1 MKPRYFLLS
10 FLIIALSVANIQN
23 SISQDAQSYSLW
35 YEQPADEWMKSVPL
49 GNGRIGAMV
58 FGGVEDETVALN
70 EITMWSGQPDKF
82 QERPLGK
89 EMLNDIRQLF
99 FDGKYSEG
107 NRVVSEFMA
116 GVPHSF
122 GSHVPA
128 GDLKMK
134 FYYPTGNVSNYKRE
148 LSLDNAINTVI
159 YKVGNVEYIREYFC
173 SNPNDAL
180 IIRLTASKSKAL
192 KFDISLDM
200 LRESVFNTIDNSI
213 EFSGKV
219 SFPKQGPGGVNFM
232 GKVSVSTKDGKVS
245 ALKDKVSIDGA
256 TSATIVVDIRT
267 DYSNS
272 QYKDDCLQ
280 TVSRA
285 LAQDYTTL
293 KNKHIKDY
301 SNLYK
306 RVDLFLGKSDFD
318 NLPTDKRWERVK
330 AGNNDIGMDALFFQ
344 YARYLQIA
352 ASRENSPLPANLQG
366 LWNDNLACNMGWTN
380 DYHLDINT
388 QQNYWLSNIGNLHET
403 NVPLFDYIQ
412 NLSVHGQKTAGNTYG
427 ARGWVVNT
435 IANVWGY
442 TPSGQ
447 GVNWGLF
454 PLASTWIASHL
465 WTHYNYTL
473 DKDFL
478 RNKAYPILKSNAEFL
493 IDYMVQDPKTGYLMT
508 GPSTSPEN
516 AFSYNGEVL
525 SISMMPACDR
535 QLVYE
540 AFTSCIAASEI
551 LAIDESFR
559 EEMKTALKKLPPIM
573 IGKNGGIQEW
583 FEDFDEAQPNH
594 RHTTHLLALF
604 PFSQISPVKT
614 PELAAAARKTIEL
627 RLAASGWED
636 VEWSRANMICLYA
649 RLFDADKA
657 YESVV
662 QLQREFTRENLL
674 TISPEGIA
682 GAPYDI
688 FIYDGNEAGG
698 AGIAEMLIQSH
709 EGYIEFLPALP
720 QQWNT
725 GYFNGLCVRGGA
737 EVDLSWENGN
747 IKKARIVAIAD
758 NNFVLKLRKVDNI
771 PSFYQNGKQIM
782 YKQEG
787 DGYLRFT
794 LTKGEEVELIYNR

>member
-1 MKPRYFLLS
+1 MKNKHSLLT
-10 FLIIALSVANIQN
+10 FLIIALSIANIQN
-23 SISQDAQSYSLW
+23 IISQNHRSYKLW
-35 YEQPADEWMKSVPL
+35 YEQPADKWMKSVPL

-58 FGGVEDETVALN
+58 FGGIETETIALN

-89 EMLNDIRQLF
+89 DKLNDIRQLF
-99 FDGKYSEG
+99 FDGKYEEG
-107 NRVVSEFMA
+107 NRIVSEFMA

-128 GDLKMK
+128 GDLKIK
-134 FYYPTGNVSNYKRE
+134 FHHPTGNVSNYKRE
-148 LSLDNAINTVI
+148 LNLDNAINIVT
-159 YKVGNVEYIREYFC
+159 YKVGNVTYTREYFC
-173 SNPNDAL
+173 SNPDDAF
-180 IIRLTASKSKAL
+180 IIRLTANKAKAL
-192 KFDISLDM
+192 TFDLSLDM
-200 LRESVFNTIDNSI
+200 LRESVFNATNNSI
-213 EFSGKV
+213 EFSGQV

-232 GKVSVSTKDGKVS
+232 GKVGVNIKDGKVS
-245 ALKDKVSIDGA
+245 VSKDQISIDGA
-256 TSATIVVDIRT
+256 TFVTIVLDLRT
-267 DYSNS
+267 DFDNK
-272 QYKDDCLQ
+272 QYKDDCVK
-280 TVSRA
+280 TVNKV
-285 LAQDYTTL
+285 LTQDYIVL
-293 KNKHIKDY
+293 KNKHVKDY
-301 SNLYK
+301 SSLYK
-306 RVDLFLGKSDFD
+306 RVDLFFGKSNFD

-330 AGNNDIGMDALFFQ
+330 AGSNDIGMDALFFQ

-366 LWNDNLACNMGWTN
+366 IWNDNLACNMGWTN

-403 NVPLFDYIQ
+403 NIPLFNYIED
-412 NLSVHGQKTAGNTYG
+412 LSVHGQKTAKNTYG
-427 ARGWVVNT
+427 ARGWLANT
-435 IANVWGY
+435 VANVWGY
-442 TPSGQ
+442 TSSGQ

-454 PLASTWIASHL
+454 PLAGTWIASHL

-478 RNKAYPILKSNAEFL
+478 RNQAYPILKSNAEFL
-493 IDYMVQDPKTGYLMT
+493 LDYMVQDPKTGYLIT

-516 AFSYNGEVL
+516 SFRYKGSVL

-540 AFTSCIAASEI
+540 AFTSCITASKI
-551 LAIDESFR
+551 LGTDEPFR
-559 EEMKTALKKLPPIM
+559 EEMKAALKKLPPIM

-604 PFSQISPVKT
+604 PFSQISLART
-614 PELAAAARKTIEL
+614 PELAAAARKTIEH
-627 RLAASGWED
+627 RLAAPGWED

-649 RLFDADKA
+649 RLFDAERA

-662 QLQREFTRENLL
+662 QLQREFARENLL
-674 TISPEGIA
+674 TVSPEGIA

-725 GYFNGLCVRGGA
+725 GYFKGLCVRGGA
-737 EVDLSWENGN
+737 EIDLNWTDG
-747 IKKARIVAIAD
+747 
-758 NNFVLKLRKVDNI
+758 KVDKAIIKASIDNFHTVKLPEGSI
-771 PSFYQNGKQIM
+771 PRFSKNGKVIIL
-782 YKQEG
+782 KQEG
-787 DGYLRFT
+787 GLVHFN
-794 LTKGEEVELIYNR
+794 LKKGEVMEFRY

>member
-1 MKPRYFLLS
+1 MKNKYLLT
-10 FLIIALSVANIQN
+10 FLIIVLSIANIQN
-23 SISQDAQSYSLW
+23 IISQNSRSYTLW
-35 YEQPADEWMKSVPL
+35 YEQPADEWMKSIPL

-58 FGGVEDETVALN
+58 FGGVETETVALN
-70 EITMWSGQPDKF
+70 EITMWSGQPDIF

-89 EMLNDIRQLF
+89 EMLNNIRQLF
-99 FDGKYSEG
+99 FDGKYAEG
-107 NRVVSEFMA
+107 NRVVSEFMS

-128 GDLKMK
+128 GDLKLK
-134 FYYPTGNVSNYKRE
+134 FYYPAGNISNYKRE
-148 LSLDNAINTVI
+148 LTLDNAINTVT
-159 YKVGNVEYIREYFC
+159 YKVGNVEYTREYFC
-173 SNPNDAL
+173 SNPDDAL
-180 IIRLTASKSKAL
+180 IIRLTANKPKSL
-192 KFDISLDM
+192 KFDLSLDM
-200 LRESVFNTIDNSI
+200 LRESVFTATNNSI

-232 GKVSVSTKDGKVS
+232 GKVSVNVKDGKVS
-245 ALKDKVSIDGA
+245 GTKDKISIEDA
-256 TSATIVVDIRT
+256 TSVTIAVDIRT
-267 DYSNS
+267 DYANG
-272 QYKDDCLQ
+272 QYKEDCVK
-280 TVSRA
+280 TVDNV
-285 LAQDYTTL
+285 LTQDYNML
-293 KNKHIKDY
+293 KSRHINDY

-306 RVDLFLGKSDFD
+306 RVDLFLGNSESG

-330 AGNNDIGMDALFFQ
+330 AGKNDIGMDALFFQ

-366 LWNDNLACNMGWTN
+366 IWNDNLACNMGWTN

-403 NVPLFDYIQ
+403 NIPLFNYIED
-412 NLSVHGQKTAGNTYG
+412 LSMHGQRTAKNTYG
-427 ARGWVVNT
+427 ARGWLANT
-435 IANVWGY
+435 VANVWGY

-454 PLASTWIASHL
+454 PLAGTWIASHL
-465 WTHYNYTL
+465 WTHYVYTL
-473 DKDFL
+473 DRDFL
-478 RNKAYPILKSNAEFL
+478 KKQAYPILKSNAEFL
-493 IDYMVQDPKTGYLMT
+493 IDYMVQDPKTGYLIT

-516 AFSYNGEVL
+516 SFRYKGDEL

-535 QLVYE
+535 QLAYE
-540 AFTSCIAASEI
+540 AFTSCIAASEV
-551 LAIDESFR
+551 LGVDASFR
-559 EEMKTALKKLPPIM
+559 EEMKAALKKLPPIM
-573 IGKNGGIQEW
+573 IGKNGAIQEW
-583 FEDFDEAQPNH
+583 FEDFEEAQPNH
-594 RHTTHLLALF
+594 RHTTHLLALY
-604 PFSQISPVKT
+604 PFSQISAIKT
-614 PELAAAARKTIEL
+614 PGLAAAARKTIEY
-627 RLAASGWED
+627 RLAAPDWED

-649 RLFDADKA
+649 RLFDAQKA

-725 GYFNGLCVRGGA
+725 GYFKGLCVRGGA
-737 EVDLSWENGN
+737 EIDLNWKNGKVEKAL
-747 IKKARIVAIAD
+747 IKAKID
-758 NNFVLKLRKVDNI
+758 NNFSVKLPENMPSPRILK
-771 PSFYQNGKQIM
+771 NGKKIGLRQNTNRLIEFGL
-782 YKQEG
+782 KKG
-787 DGYLRFT
+787 DILVI
-794 LTKGEEVELIYNR
+794 E